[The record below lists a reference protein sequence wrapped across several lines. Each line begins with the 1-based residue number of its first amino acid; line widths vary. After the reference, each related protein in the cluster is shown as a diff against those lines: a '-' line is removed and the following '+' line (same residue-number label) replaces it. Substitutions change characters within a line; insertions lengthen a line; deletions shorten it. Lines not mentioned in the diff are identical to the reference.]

1 MKIKQKRIKK
11 IDEAVNQEALL
22 QSERDFKDALL
33 IVSITANLFV
43 VCLWVA
49 LQVTS
54 RYDTSLTSFFI
65 HR

>member
-1 MKIKQKRIKK
+1 MKTKQKSTKK
-11 IDEAVNQEALL
+11 TSEAVNQEALL

-33 IVSITANLFV
+33 IVSVAANLFV
-43 VCLWVA
+43 LCLWVA

-54 RYDTSLTSFFI
+54 RYDTALTWFFI